1 LTEEGANIGIATLQK
16 AMISVQFDQ
25 PDWPYLGSKLVCAWA
40 SKNMGG
46 FASHEVLTFLCWS
59 FIENSD
65 DYFEEPVMDE
75 IDESIT
81 EKLKITVALDR
92 FLRWT
97 N

>member
-1 LTEEGANIGIATLQK
+1 
-16 AMISVQFDQ
+16 
-25 PDWPYLGSKLVCAWA
+25 
-40 SKNMGG
+40 MGG

-65 DYFEEPVMDE
+65 GYFEEPIMDE